1 MPPPGPSWAPSAS
14 PSWATPCPK
23 RSKLDAFLACKL
35 LDLDDLETPEK
46 DDCAPPATPPRR
58 TTARPPT
65 PPTRP
70 TTERPADFS
79 LLEKAQATSPVPPRK
94 HLHKV
99 PEGEQAAKGKPQGN
113 PSPPQKAAQAAKG
126 KPKGNPTPPQKA
138 AQAAKGKPKGNPSEQ
153 KAAQAAKGGS
163 KGNPSAQ
170 KRCRKKNPT
179 GYTSQS
185 FGKLKLTV
193 ATAQSYIQYW
203 DCTGC
208 LKFLVAFSG
217 KKFQD
222 HPAAV
227 IDMAVWIGEQGA
239 SLTKAMVVARRDSLI
254 ST

>member
-1 MPPPGPSWAPSAS
+1 MPPPVHSWAPSAS
-14 PSWATPCPK
+14 PTCATPCPK
-23 RSKLDAFLACKL
+23 RRKLDVFLAGKL

-58 TTARPPT
+58 TTAHLRA

-99 PEGEQAAKGKPQGN
+99 REGEKAAKENKPKGN
-113 PSPPQKAAQAAKG
+113 PSPPKKAAQAAKG
-126 KPKGNPTPPQKA
+126 KPL
-138 AQAAKGKPKGNPSEQ
+138 GNPSEQ

-208 LKFLVAFSG
+208 LKLLVAFSG

-227 IDMAVWIGEQGA
+227 IDMAVWIGGQSA